1 VCSTALQS
9 YLETRNA
16 KVERLPIDG
25 YSDEEIFYAVLVL
38 NWMLDV
44 SINCIILMIDAFDE
58 ILW

>member
-1 VCSTALQS
+1 LQS

-16 KVERLPIDG
+16 KVERLPIKG